1 MRKIIKIIYPILSLF
16 APLITVVSSS
26 IITNSYS
33 DNYIKKLSAEVIN
46 VDTQAVNKGKMT
58 VEYMYM
64 FKDKKYITTREE
76 LYKKKSYIKKGDIKI
91 ININKKNP
99 QIIIDYD
106 KKKFFSEVLAVI
118 AIILYCVGV
127 IIYVYLI

>member
-16 APLITVVSSS
+16 APLIIVVSSS

-33 DNYIKKLSAEVIN
+33 GNYIKKLSAEVIN

-106 KKKFFSEVLAVI
+106 KKKFFS
-118 AIILYCVGV
+118 
-127 IIYVYLI
+127 